1 MNNTIFFH
9 FEVQKPVPQIQK
21 VQKQALGKRRFIGFQ
36 NWYFLCFYLILRQM
50 SESGSSF
57 ISATHLTLMM
67 SHSAIATVLSIK
79 GEGYSFFALFYF
91 CGLWLLAPSACSL
104 WLLASGCIFVCFFVF
119 FSNFSVWGSFP
130 CYLLHFKPQYLICE
144 LTSPICMRTWLLAF
158 GFWLWLHLD
167 LALGFGF
174 CWLFGFGFTWLLAF
188 GRTSVECMCSIVV
201 CI

>member
-1 MNNTIFFH
+1 VAF
-9 FEVQKPVPQIQK
+9 
-21 VQKQALGKRRFIGFQ
+21 GF
-36 NWYFLCFYLILRQM
+36 WLLRLV
-50 SESGSSF
+50 
-57 ISATHLTLMM
+57 A
-67 SHSAIATVLSIK
+67 
-79 GEGYSFFALFYF
+79 
-91 CGLWLLAPSACSL
+91 CGFWLLAAFLFAFFFFNS
-104 WLLASGCIFVCFFVF
+104 VC
-119 FSNFSVWGSFP
+119 GSFP
-130 CYLLHFKPQYLICE
+130 CYLLHFGATISDLRAICCILE